1 MGDCNSFI
9 LSGLWGIDGRV
20 LIVPSGIETFFLH
33 LGFFRSF
40 VLIVPSGIETKWDE
54 AKKFLLAPVLIVP
67 SGIETNR
74 HHNHHVH
81 PSVLIVP
88 SGIETKEHMC
98 QNQ

>member
-67 SGIETNR
+67 SGIETKLLN
-74 HHNHHVH
+74 NKKGQAAGLNVQ
-81 PSVLIVP
+81 SV
-88 SGIETKEHMC
+88 IEKK
-98 QNQ
+98 